1 MKTSLCLLLLSLA
14 TAASAAPLSPGMT
27 LAIGAA
33 VSATNQSSVP
43 STPLLNLPAPSL
55 RPTIILPVARP
66 LVCVLPLPVQ
76 AARPAP
82 RPQVSR

>member
-27 LAIGAA
+27 MAIGAGVA
-33 VSATNQSSVP
+33 ATNQSPVP
-43 STPLLNLPAPSL
+43 SAPQLTLPAPSL
-55 RPTIILPVARP
+55 RPTIVVLVTPRP
-66 LVCVLPLPVQ
+66 ICVLPVS

-82 RPQVSR
+82 RVQVSR

>member
-14 TAASAAPLSPGMT
+14 TTTAAAPLSSGATM
-27 LAIGAA
+27 AIGAA
-33 VSATNQSSVP
+33 MSATNQSSAP
-43 STPLLNLPAPSL
+43 STPLLNLQAPSL

-66 LVCVLPLPVQ
+66 PVCVLPVPVQ